1 MGQERRKRRSE
12 QSTERAELKKSG
24 RTNDRRVDR
33 PWIVTEGR
41 VAEAKQA
48 SSNLRLPGAR
58 ILLLLFSLSLV
69 RRAERDF
76 DLDLADL
83 PIRKAAKGKKA
94 KAKAPVV

>member
-1 MGQERRKRRSE
+1 MTAA
-12 QSTERAELKKSG
+12 ST
-24 RTNDRRVDR
+24 DR
-33 PWIVTEGR
+33 IVTEGR

-48 SSNLRLPGAR
+48 SSNPTSGAR

-83 PIRKAAKGKKA
+83 PIRKAAKGKGKS
-94 KAKAPVV
+94 KRSGRVVQ